1 MHCRSLHKLNS
12 KYATRQGDLPLSAA
26 EGSRGVTSTV
36 ADFWFHF
43 ILRFHSFGRVYAR
56 VRCFSAH
63 SGGSASS
70 LCSHSHSRVPP
81 STVLAAHPSLS
92 LALCVSFEKKKTT
105 GELLLFRFSPVA
117 VVCRFRFQLRF
128 FHPSLLVSRWLHPSQ
143 SILHHPQNMS
153 KGFPASALG
162 ACVGGGLR
170 FWT

>member
-63 SGGSASS
+63 SGGSWADLPPLFALTLTLAS
-70 LCSHSHSRVPP
+70 LPQRCLLLIP
-81 STVLAAHPSLS
+81 LS
-92 LALCVSFEKKKTT
+92 LLLSVFLLKKKRQQ
-105 GELLLFRFSPVA
+105 ESSFFSDFLLLLLFVAFASSFAFSTRRSLFHVGSTLHNQFSIILKT
-117 VVCRFRFQLRF
+117 CRRGSPR
-128 FHPSLLVSRWLHPSQ
+128 PPWA
-143 SILHHPQNMS
+143 
-153 KGFPASALG
+153 PAWA
-162 ACVGGGLR
+162 AA
-170 FWT
+170 